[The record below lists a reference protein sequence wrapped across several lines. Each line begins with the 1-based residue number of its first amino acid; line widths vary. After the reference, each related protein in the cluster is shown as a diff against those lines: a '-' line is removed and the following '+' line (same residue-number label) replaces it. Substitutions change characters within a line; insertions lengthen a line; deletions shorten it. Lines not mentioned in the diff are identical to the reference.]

1 MSKFTRF
8 SIGLMCLVCASGF
21 AMAQGSEGK
30 ADTVVN
36 ANKTQVA
43 AVQIKPPS
51 YPALSPQLET
61 LRYKHLWI
69 AYSLIWLIVFL
80 FMYRTYK
87 VGTSNRE
94 SLEALKS
101 RLALLEKQDG

>member
-1 MSKFTRF
+1 
-8 SIGLMCLVCASGF
+8 MCLVYASGF
-21 AMAQGSEGK
+21 AIAQGSQDK
-30 ADTVVN
+30 AEVAVKASKPQAEATQ
-36 ANKTQVA
+36 NKPYA
-43 AVQIKPPS
+43 S
-51 YPALSPQLET
+51 PASSPELEA